1 MLPFGINE
9 LSHFQAE
16 DPLKGLTDTIGV
28 LNSIRVDGLSRQHQR
43 QHYTHEARHD
53 SDLDF

>member
-16 DPLKGLTDTIGV
+16 DPLYGQKTRNLNVSSFSHSSLPLVGTNWSVYLIAAGGV
-28 LNSIRVDGLSRQHQR
+28 S
-43 QHYTHEARHD
+43 
-53 SDLDF
+53 